1 MLEKFTYFFWTFVIG
16 SVLGVIIETIWCLL
30 KNRRFESRKGL
41 IYGPFNPLY
50 GVAAVALS
58 IAIYITKDK
67 TIGNVFVTG
76 VVVASLIEYICSY
89 YQERV
94 IGTISWDYKDFPFNI
109 KGRINLVYSL
119 MWGVLTLAWGKWFL
133 PVINSHVPK
142 LYGHILFT
150 KTCFLLMLA
159 DCLISLGASMR
170 RNDRRKNI
178 VAKTRLEK
186 HYDYFYSDDVMEKIY
201 PNSKFVD

>member
-89 YQERV
+89 YQEKV

-133 PVINSHVPK
+133 PVINSYVPK

>member
-1 MLEKFTYFFWTFVIG
+1 MEKFTYFFWTFVIG
-16 SVLGVIIETIWCLL
+16 SVMGVIIETIWCIL

-58 IAIYITKDK
+58 LAIYITKDR

-76 VVVASLIEYICSY
+76 VVVASILEYLASY
-89 YQERV
+89 YQEKV
-94 IGTISWDYKDFPFNI
+94 VGTVSWDYKNFCFNI
-109 KGRINLVYSL
+109 RGRVNLLYSL

-133 PVINSHVPK
+133 PAINYYIPV
-142 LYGHILFT
+142 LYAYPLFT
-150 KTCFLLMLA
+150 KICSVLMA
-159 DCLISLGASMR
+159 WDCVVSLGASIR
-170 RNDRRKNI
+170 RNKRRQNIPAKNK
-178 VAKTRLEK
+178 VEQ
-186 HYDYFYSDDVMEKIY
+186 HFDYFYNDEVMDVIY